1 MFIGRKNPNF
11 FGVTHCVALLCI
23 LLLATG
29 CTKKQEADNT
39 DKIREQTAKATAE
52 VKKNTTA
59 VVEGVKEGW
68 NRDKSQSVNLN
79 AATKDQMII
88 LPGIT
93 EAKANR
99 IVAGRPYSDK
109 HELVTKKVLTESE
122 YSRIAGRITVK

>member
-1 MFIGRKNPNF
+1 MFIARKNPNF
-11 FGVTHCVALLCI
+11 FGMTYCVALLCI

-68 NRDKSQSVNLN
+68 NRDKSESVNLN
-79 AATKDQMII
+79 AATKDQLII

-99 IVAGRPYSDK
+99 VIAGRPYSDK

-122 YSRIAGRITVK
+122 YSKIADRITVK